1 MIYLDNSATTK
12 PCPQA
17 VEAMTKAM
25 TENWGNPSALYAFGI
40 DMARELRSA
49 RHQLAAAM
57 GAEPERVFF
66 TSGGTEADNWAV
78 MGTVKRMGKRGK
90 HIVTTAM
97 EHHAILNCMQELQAQ
112 GFEVTYLKPDQMG
125 RISTEDLK
133 AALRKDT
140 ILVSI
145 MMVNNEVGSVM
156 PIAQMAKLTHRF
168 CPDAIFHTD
177 AVQGFLKVPFQ
188 AKTLGADLISVSSH
202 KIHGPKGA
210 GALYISPRLK
220 SFPPLLLGG
229 GQEGGYRS
237 GTEATPAI
245 FSFAAAAEAGAATF
259 REDQERET
267 ALLAGLAQ
275 TLSTLPGVVINGAH
289 EAPHILS
296 VSVPG
301 VPTQNTINI
310 LQDHGICVS
319 AGSACAKGHRSH
331 VLTAMG
337 IRPEIIDATFRVSL
351 SRLNTQEELDK
362 LVQAIRLD
370 ILPRVKAERSGIHE

>member
-12 PCPQA
+12 PCIPA

-25 TENWGNPSALYAFGI
+25 TENWGNPSALYNFGI
-40 DMARELRSA
+40 DTARELRTA
-49 RHQLAAAM
+49 RHQLAATM

-66 TSGGTEADNWAV
+66 TSGGTEADNWAIF
-78 MGTVKRMGKRGK
+78 GTVKRLGKRGK
-90 HIVTTAM
+90 HIITTAM
-97 EHHAILNCMQELQAQ
+97 EHHAILNCTKDLEAQ
-112 GFEVTYLKPDQMG
+112 GYDITYLKPDSMG
-125 RISTEDLK
+125 RISPEDLK
-133 AALRKDT
+133 NALRKDT

-156 PIAQMAKLTHRF
+156 PISQMAKLTHKL

-177 AVQGFLKVPFQ
+177 AVQGFLKIPFQ

-237 GTEATPAI
+237 GTEGTPAI
-245 FSFAAAAEAGAATF
+245 FGFAAAAEAVSKTF
-259 REDQERET
+259 REDIAREKE
-267 ALLAGLAQ
+267 LVSCLVEK
-275 TLSTLPGVVINGAH
+275 LSALPGVVLNGAH

-296 VSVPG
+296 VSIPG
-301 VPTQNTINI
+301 VPTQNSINI
-310 LQDHGICVS
+310 LQDAGICVS

-331 VLTAMG
+331 VLSAMG
-337 IRPEIIDATFRVSL
+337 ISPEIIDCTFRVSL
-351 SRLNTQEELDK
+351 CRDTTIEELTQ
-362 LVQAIRLD
+362 LVQTIEQN
-370 ILPRVKAERSGIHE
+370 ILPRVK

>member
-12 PCPQA
+12 PCPEA
-17 VEAMTKAM
+17 VEAITKAL
-25 TENWGNPSALYAFGI
+25 TENWGNPSALYNFGI
-40 DMARELRSA
+40 DTAKLLRQA
-49 RHQLAAAM
+49 RHSVAAAM
-57 GAEPERVFF
+57 GAEPDRVFF

-78 MGTVKRMGKRGK
+78 FGTVKRMGKRGK
-90 HIVTTAM
+90 HIITTAM
-97 EHHAILNCMQELQAQ
+97 EHHAILNCMADLESQ
-112 GFEVTYLKPDQMG
+112 GFEVTYLKPDNMG
-125 RISTEDLK
+125 RVSAEDLK

-156 PIAQMAKLTHRF
+156 PIAQMAKLTHKL
-168 CPDAIFHTD
+168 CPYAIFHTD
-177 AVQGFLKVPFQ
+177 AVQGFLKVPFA
-188 AKTLGADLISVSSH
+188 AKNLGADLISVSSH

-229 GQEGGYRS
+229 GQENGYRS
-237 GTEATPAI
+237 GTEGVPAI
-245 FSFAAAAEAGAATF
+245 LGFAAACAAVNATF
-259 REDQERET
+259 PADIQRESDLISEFAEKFA
-267 ALLAGLAQ
+267 ALE
-275 TLSTLPGVVINGAH
+275 GVTVNGAH

-296 VSVPG
+296 LAIPG
-301 VPTQNTINI
+301 IPVQNTINI

-337 IRPEIIDATFRVSL
+337 LPPATIDASFRISLCRDTNRQELDTLYAVIRNEIL
-351 SRLNTQEELDK
+351 SR
-362 LVQAIRLD
+362 IRS
-370 ILPRVKAERSGIHE
+370 I

>member
-12 PCPQA
+12 PCIQA

-25 TENWGNPSALYAFGI
+25 TENWGNPSALYNFGI
-40 DMARELRSA
+40 DTARELRTA

-66 TSGGTEADNWAV
+66 TSGGTEADNWAIF
-78 MGTVKRMGKRGK
+78 GTVKRLGKRGK
-90 HIVTTAM
+90 HIITTAM
-97 EHHAILNCMQELQAQ
+97 EHHAILNCTKDLEAQ
-112 GFEVTYLKPDQMG
+112 GYDITYLKPDSMG
-125 RISTEDLK
+125 RISPEDLK
-133 AALRKDT
+133 NALRKDT

-156 PIAQMAKLTHRF
+156 PISQMAKLTHKL

-177 AVQGFLKVPFQ
+177 AVQGFLKIPFQ

-237 GTEATPAI
+237 GTEGTPAI
-245 FSFAAAAEAGAATF
+245 FGFAAAAEAVSKTF
-259 REDQERET
+259 REDIAREKE
-267 ALLAGLAQ
+267 LVSCLVEK
-275 TLSTLPGVVINGAH
+275 LSALPGVVLNGAH

-296 VSVPG
+296 VSIPG
-301 VPTQNTINI
+301 VPTQNSINI
-310 LQDHGICVS
+310 LQDAGICVS

-331 VLTAMG
+331 VLSAMG
-337 IRPEIIDATFRVSL
+337 ISPEIIDCTFRVSL
-351 SRLNTQEELDK
+351 CRDTTIEELAQ
-362 LVQAIRLD
+362 LVQTIEQN
-370 ILPRVKAERSGIHE
+370 ILPRVK